1 MANNIPSV
9 TSPLPRDLQQF
20 VRRVREALDGGGL
33 DAVVTARQ
41 LVAAGIAQTSGGS
54 ISSTGGTVDAPR
66 APTNLQ
72 TSGALAT
79 IVVSWEGPAYKGHAY
94 TEIWSAPPGANN
106 AVPVL
111 GDAELIGMTAGNN
124 FSHSVGGGATKYY
137 WVRNVNQNGVAS
149 AFNATDGVVGQTAVD
164 PDYLLTVLTGAI
176 TESQLYSDLSTRIDL
191 IDAADT
197 VTGSVA
203 QRIKAEHDSRVSAQA
218 TISSAVSAEQTA
230 RQDAD
235 SATTSRLDVA
245 VSQYQHN
252 AASIASEAVTRA
264 DATSAVAARTD
275 VLGASVGDAFAGI
288 QAEEEVRANADES
301 SAIRIDTLVSQVGTN
316 TAGIQTE
323 SNTRATQDSALASQ
337 VNIVSSTA
345 GDNAAAIQ
353 TESNTRATQDS
364 AVAAQINTVSSSVSD
379 SFAAIQT
386 ESNTRASG
394 DTASANSITTLQST
408 VSGHTTSISTN
419 ASSINGLEAQYTVKI
434 DNNGHVAGF
443 GLASELVDGDF
454 VSDFMVAA
462 DRFSVVNPSVPNDTI
477 TRIRTAPSSTI
488 RIDVDTSGYT
498 HISGDTITISGM
510 GQYNGTYTTIGA
522 GSGYVLVA
530 SSSGL
535 PVYDQSGGEDLFQ
548 AAYPA
553 AKGAL
558 NLTQETPFIIATGSS
573 QINGVTVPAGTYIN
587 SAMIA
592 DATIKNAQIND
603 LTADKITASLL
614 NTVDFYGNT
623 IAGSTMYL
631 GGTVTYTQDTDGN
644 NIGIQSVTTP
654 AATLSSTGI
663 NIAVSSFVVN
673 DGSTDYTPFQVV
685 DSVAYLNNAMIKDST
700 LSFAKVADDIQ
711 STNYIAS
718 GGTQTPAGW
727 KLTKGGTID
736 FTGGTIT
743 AGTLQSTDG
752 NFVIDLTNKTITIE
766 T

>member
-72 TSGALAT
+72 ASGALAT
-79 IVVSWEGPAYKGHAY
+79 IIVSWEGPAYKGHAY
-94 TEIWSAPPGANN
+94 TEIWSAPPGAND

-197 VTGSVA
+197 VTGSVG

-288 QAEEEVRANADES
+288 QAEEEVRANADEA

-323 SNTRATQDSALASQ
+323 SSTRATQDSALASQ
-337 VNIVSSTA
+337 VNIVSSTV

-386 ESNTRASG
+386 EANTRTSG

-419 ASSINGLEAQYTVKI
+419 ATSINGIEGKYTVKI
-434 DNNGHVAGF
+434 DNGGHVSGY
-443 GLASELVDGDF
+443 GLISQANNGTT
-454 VSDFMVAA
+454 VSDFGVRADKFYVAPPT
-462 DRFSVVNPSVPNDTI
+462 VNS
-477 TRIRTAPSSTI
+477 
-488 RIDVDTSGYT
+488 
-498 HISGDTITISGM
+498 
-510 GQYNGTYTTIGA
+510 
-522 GSGYVLVA
+522 A
-530 SSSGL
+530 S
-535 PVYDQSGGEDLFQ
+535 
-548 AAYPA
+548 APA
-553 AKGAL
+553 ANTRYVGMAWY
-558 NLTQETPFIIATGSS
+558 NTGNSETKYWSGTAWVDASPSLPFVIVTSSAT
-573 QINGVTVPAGTYIN
+573 INGQTVGKGVYMDTTF
-587 SAMIA
+587 IA

-631 GGTVTYTQDTDGN
+631 GGTVTYAQDAGGN
-644 NIGIQSVTTP
+644 NIGIQSVTSP
-654 AATLSSTGI
+654 AATLSSSGI

-673 DGSTDYTPFQVV
+673 DGTTDYTPFQVV

-711 STNYIAS
+711 STNYNA
-718 GGTQTPAGW
+718 TNNTGW
-727 KLTKGGTID
+727 KLSKDGTLD
-736 FTGGTIT
+736 LNSASIT